1 MNCTP
6 HAGHQR
12 GAGKV
17 DHPGT
22 GGCGHV
28 RAQCRDPVAI
38 DEDLPA
44 CVRARID
51 AVEHL
56 RGAEEERVGRRR
68 GMAAA
73 RTAISAVVSRNERIF
88 PNFALTRAPAGP
100 RSISRSR
107 RR

>member
-28 RAQCRDPVAI
+28 RAHCRDLVAI

-44 CVRARID
+44 CVRAWID

-56 RGAEEERVGRRR
+56 RGAEEERVGGRWRGDGRSEDCDQRRR
-68 GMAAA
+68 
-73 RTAISAVVSRNERIF
+73 V
-88 PNFALTRAPAGP
+88 PK
-100 RSISRSR
+100 
-107 RR
+107 